1 MRMWRSGL
9 LLSALFTIAAG
20 VRADVIS
27 AELAGNPLGQYP
39 HFEFVRAFNA
49 DAPVTV
55 AVDPGAHPGLVGV
68 TADIYVVA
76 SNPGLALGDALV
88 DAGAGAETKTFS
100 GADVTAN
107 VVQVAAANELASDA
121 GTDIGVPYDVVID
134 VDRSG
139 TLSDGDLRDGGATEA
154 GFYVVKDLV
163 AGGPLATTCIGYSVT
178 GTTPGYT
185 LERTCYPSSI
195 AALGALPLVVISHGN
210 GHDFRWYDYLQR
222 HLASHGY
229 VVMAHQNNTVP
240 GPETASLTTLQ
251 HTDAIL
257 GQQATIGGG
266 VLAGHL
272 DAHHIVWIGHSRGG
286 EGVAI
291 AVDRMLEG
299 VYAPVNYSL
308 ADLVLVSSIA
318 PTDFTGPALANP
330 HGVNYH
336 FLYGAADGD
345 VSGDPSNDIAQA
357 FHVYERAT
365 GFRSSTYV
373 HGADHNDF
381 NCCGVDDFTGP
392 AGTAIGRPEAQRV
405 AKAVYLALLQHY
417 VHGNVPGTDYLWRHY
432 EHFKP
437 IGVAPTTTVVS
448 EYEPGPASGKFVID
462 DYQTQTA
469 TTTSS
474 SGGNVYPRVLNLAEG
489 RLDDADATFDF
500 TSSDPF
506 NGMTRAQTTD
516 LTRGA
521 VFDVDPRSTLPNLIV
536 WDVPA
541 GARDVRNFTYLSFRA
556 CQATQHFLTVARLRN
571 ESWFLTLRDGS
582 GATSIIDF
590 GAYGGGIAEPYQ
602 RTGAGSRPGWQNEFE
617 TVRVRLADFARSR
630 PGQPTVNLGD
640 VRQIGFVFFSTSAG
654 AGVARIGLDDLE
666 LTAE

>member
-9 LLSALFTIAAG
+9 LLAALLPLAAA

-49 DAPVTV
+49 DAPVNV
-55 AVDPGAHPGLVGV
+55 AVDPAAYPALVGV

-76 SNPGLALGDALV
+76 PGLGLGDALV

-100 GADVTAN
+100 GADVVAN
-107 VVQVAAANELASDA
+107 VVEVAAANELASDA

-134 VDRSG
+134 ADRSG
-139 TLSDGDLRDGGATEA
+139 TLSNGDLRDGGATEA
-154 GFYVVKDLV
+154 GLYVVKDLV
-163 AGGPLATTCIGYSVT
+163 AGGPLATTCIGYAVG
-178 GTTPGYT
+178 GTTPGFA
-185 LERTCYPSSI
+185 LERTCFPSSI
-195 AALGALPLVVISHGN
+195 ASLGALPLVVISHGN

-222 HLASHGY
+222 HLASYGY
-229 VVMAHQNNTVP
+229 VVMAHQNDTMP
-240 GPETASLTTLQ
+240 GPETAAVTTVQ

-272 DAHHIVWIGHSRGG
+272 DASRIIWIGHSRGG

-291 AVDRMLEG
+291 AVDRMLDG
-299 VYAPVNYSL
+299 VFVPLNYSL

-318 PTDFTGPALANP
+318 PTDFTGPDFANP

-345 VSGDPSNDIAQA
+345 VSGDPSSEVTQA
-357 FHVYERAT
+357 FHIYERAT

-381 NCCGVDDFTGP
+381 NCCGFEDFSGP

-405 AKAVYLALLQHY
+405 TKAVYLALLQHY
-417 VHGNVPGTDYLWRHY
+417 VHGNVPGKDYLWRHY
-432 EHFKP
+432 ERFKP
-437 IGVAPTTTVVS
+437 IGVAATTTVVS
-448 EYEPGPASGKFVID
+448 EYKDGPTSGNFAID
-462 DYQTQTA
+462 DYQTQAA

-474 SGGNVYPRVLNLAEG
+474 SGAAVYPRVPNLAEG
-489 RLDDADATFDF
+489 LLDDADITLGYSPA
-500 TSSDPF
+500 DPF
-506 NGMTRAQTTD
+506 NGMTRAQPTD
-516 LTRGA
+516 DTRGA
-521 VFDVDPRSTLPNLIV
+521 VFDLDPRTTLPNFLV
-536 WDVPA
+536 WDLPVA
-541 GARDVRNFTYLSFRA
+541 ARDVRNFAYLSFRA
-556 CQATQHFLTVARLRN
+556 CQGTQNPLTAARLRD
-571 ESWFLTLRDGS
+571 ESWYLMVRDGS
-582 GATSIIDF
+582 GATSTIDF
-590 GAYGGGIAEPYQ
+590 AAYGGGIEEPYQ
-602 RTGAGSRPGWQNEFE
+602 RTGSGSQPGWQNEFE
-617 TVRVRLADFARSR
+617 TVRVRLADFARGR

-640 VRQIGFVFFSTSAG
+640 VRQIGFVFFSAAAG
-654 AGVARIGLDDLE
+654 PGIARIGLDDLE
-666 LTAE
+666 LTPK